1 MADISLIP
9 QNRIKDL
16 STTFDGC
23 VHTTG
28 NETIAGNKTFSGIT
42 TFTTTPYVYKA
53 NTSELIL
60 KSSTADTTVTPESN
74 YQVGHYVIADKNT
87 KIGGYWYC
95 EKRNDGGIRNSLET
109 RKYSD
114 DGSSY
119 NHSAL
124 QVWRNKYDEG
134 YLDFGSSGTN
144 LSVSGVDSSTTSTMV
159 PTKGWV
165 NNPETS
171 TNVVHRSGNEN
182 IAGNKTFKN
191 NISINT
197 ENENHSEI
205 KLYATKFSTNDTSL
219 DETSFG
225 GKVFIYDK
233 NNNNFGVMEAGKL
246 TNGNNFIQWN
256 LRNRTDESWTP
267 NGGVVRLLTNDTE
280 SFFDFPKCT
289 TNATTSS
296 TAANNK
302 VAVVVQ
308 NYKSGTS
315 WYRVWSDGWIEQGGR
330 VSISQDTQTTITL
343 LKPFSDTNYTVLI
356 TANRSGTQTAG
367 DGNFTVE
374 YVSTSQ
380 FKWSNGDDF
389 SGNGIWY
396 ACGY

>member
-23 VHTTG
+23 VHKTG
-28 NETIAGNKTFSGIT
+28 NETVAGNKTFSGTT
-42 TFTTTPYVYKA
+42 TFTTTPYVYKD

-74 YQVGHYVIADKNT
+74 YQIGHYIIADKNT

-95 EKRNDGGIRNSLET
+95 EKRNDGGIRNGLET

-124 QVWRNKYDEG
+124 QIWRNKYDEG
-134 YLDFGSSGTN
+134 YLDFGATGTN
-144 LSVSGVDSSTTSTMV
+144 LSLSGVDSSTTSTMV

-182 IAGNKTFKN
+182 ITGNKVLLN
-191 NISINT
+191 NIYIKNSNIEQLT
-197 ENENHSEI
+197 APDSYSERC
-205 KLYATKFSTNDTSL
+205 LFAF
-219 DETSFG
+219 
-225 GKVFIYDK
+225 DK
-233 NNNNFGVMEAGKL
+233 NNVRIGSIGFAMNDNGASRTYIESSKVIDGTATYGLIESYTDL
-246 TNGNNFIQWN
+246 NGNHSYYIGGN
-256 LRNRTDESWTP
+256 LVK
-267 NGGVVRLLTNDTE
+267 GFV
-280 SFFDFPKCT
+280 K
-289 TNATTSS
+289 S
-296 TAANNK
+296 T
-302 VAVVVQ
+302 
-308 NYKSGTS
+308 YKSGTS
-315 WYRVWSDGWIEQGGR
+315 WYRIWSDGWIEQGGR
-330 VSISQDTQTTITL
+330 VSISQDTQTTVTL

>member
-28 NETIAGNKTFSGIT
+28 NETVAGNKTFSGTT

-74 YQVGHYVIADKNT
+74 YQIGHYIIADKNT

-95 EKRNDGGIRNSLET
+95 EKRNDGGIRNALET

-119 NHSAL
+119 NHSSI

-134 YLDFGSSGTN
+134 YLDFGASGTN

-182 IAGNKTFKN
+182 IAGTKTFVGN
-191 NISINT
+191 
-197 ENENHSEI
+197 
-205 KLYATKFSTNDTSL
+205 TNDTLKMIISN
-219 DETSFG
+219 TSGQNCRLQLRDSTTTYGDSGIEIFQATS
-225 GKVFIYDK
+225 
-233 NNNNFGVMEAGKL
+233 NNFNQFLIHFM
-246 TNGNNFIQWN
+246 NGNKYPFHIDQ
-256 LRNRTDESWTP
+256 
-267 NGGVVRLLTNDTE
+267 DT
-280 SFFDFPKCT
+280 SD
-289 TNATTSS
+289 SS
-296 TAANNK
+296 IFNTYINNK
-302 VAVVVQ
+302 RLASFVTTTYQ
-308 NYKSGTS
+308 SGTS

-330 VSISQDTQTTITL
+330 VSISQDTQTTVTL

>member
-182 IAGNKTFKN
+182 IAGTKTFNNEIIFNAIPVFNGGKNDSSEGGEIHIACAPSGGWDTETTIIDEVGDGIRFFNFKN
-191 NISINT
+191 NQVYGYRFDL
-197 ENENHSEI
+197 NE
-205 KLYATKFSTNDTSL
+205 
-219 DETSFG
+219 
-225 GKVFIYDK
+225 GKGLPK
-233 NNNNFGVMEAGKL
+233 ARM
-246 TNGNNFIQWN
+246 
-256 LRNRTDESWTP
+256 
-267 NGGVVRLLTNDTE
+267 VVD
-280 SFFDFPKCT
+280 
-289 TNATTSS
+289 A
-296 TAANNK
+296 
-302 VAVVVQ
+302 
-308 NYKSGTS
+308 YKSGTS

-330 VSISQDTQTTITL
+330 VSISQDTQTTVTL

-356 TANRSGTQTAG
+356 TASRSGTQTDG